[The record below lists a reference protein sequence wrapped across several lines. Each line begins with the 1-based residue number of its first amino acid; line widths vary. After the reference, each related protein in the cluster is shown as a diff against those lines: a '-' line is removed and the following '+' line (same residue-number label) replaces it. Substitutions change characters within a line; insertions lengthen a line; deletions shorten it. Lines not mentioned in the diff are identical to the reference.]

1 MAGAK
6 QRAAGEASQAQPP
19 AKKAA
24 SPAAAP
30 AAASGAPP
38 LAPVAPLCIT
48 QLLETENASR
58 QQGQLTEWV
67 RQMKNYVD
75 HALHGFLD
83 QRKLELSFA
92 LPRKCSMIPP
102 LAITQAASGANLTSF
117 REVMDYDNL
126 VASFSR
132 TKQYEAAGTVWMLDP
147 ICSDI
152 DDVSVSQLEGAMGM
166 WSEETYRLS
175 SSHAPSRRL
184 SFDVPLPVR
193 VVDGK
198 VAQRVEPGKPGVCVT
213 EALTMLAGRAVVI
226 TWCSAMSEALQQSN
240 DDRVWYLSNA
250 ALPVP
255 IRMRVLPDG
264 DATHMAALTF
274 SETMFAS
281 CAASGADSFWRFG
294 EKACRLT
301 NVANA
306 FAKQEPQAK
315 LEAAF
320 KTYGLT
326 FKGKALTSAT
336 VTALKSLQPFVL
348 DDACGSAFALA
359 EVYCPELRE
368 PTLLMRIGYACST
381 RGVSDAKAKE
391 YFVFVT
397 NTLRVA
403 RLTGDIPK
411 DEKLSVSRVA
421 GREKK
426 TPSMPHALFKNHE
439 LVEYI
444 SHEAFLIDTTVHSDM
459 AICRTPLSIVQKF
472 ATSGADGLVASHRM
486 SESGGADG
494 MDALFALKVAE
505 YRDGWMPRRRR

>member
-1 MAGAK
+1 MAVANK
-6 QRAAGEASQAQPP
+6 RAAGEASQAQPP

-38 LAPVAPLCIT
+38 PLCIT

-67 RQMKNYVD
+67 RQVKNYVD
-75 HALHGFLD
+75 HGLHGFLEE
-83 QRKLELSFA
+83 RKLELSFA

-102 LAITQAASGANLTSF
+102 LAITQAASGANLTAF

-226 TWCSAMSEALQQSN
+226 TWYSAMSEALQQSN
-240 DDRVWYLSNA
+240 DDRVWYLCGVEMRCGDENIHR
-250 ALPVP
+250 LP
-255 IRMRVLPDG
+255 I
-264 DATHMAALTF
+264 HH
-274 SETMFAS
+274 
-281 CAASGADSFWRFG
+281 
-294 EKACRLT
+294 
-301 NVANA
+301 
-306 FAKQEPQAK
+306 
-315 LEAAF
+315 
-320 KTYGLT
+320 
-326 FKGKALTSAT
+326 
-336 VTALKSLQPFVL
+336 
-348 DDACGSAFALA
+348 
-359 EVYCPELRE
+359 
-368 PTLLMRIGYACST
+368 
-381 RGVSDAKAKE
+381 
-391 YFVFVT
+391 
-397 NTLRVA
+397 
-403 RLTGDIPK
+403 
-411 DEKLSVSRVA
+411 
-421 GREKK
+421 
-426 TPSMPHALFKNHE
+426 PHRQLYPN
-439 LVEYI
+439 
-444 SHEAFLIDTTVHSDM
+444 
-459 AICRTPLSIVQKF
+459 
-472 ATSGADGLVASHRM
+472 
-486 SESGGADG
+486 
-494 MDALFALKVAE
+494 
-505 YRDGWMPRRRR
+505 